1 MRDLANQVFGKL
13 TAVKPDGKN
22 KAGQYFWISKCE
34 CGAEHRCLGT
44 SLLSGQTTRCKQCT
58 KQRWLDQNYMRATS
72 VGDLTS
78 AWWSAKVVKRANGH
92 NNSHFL
98 KGRKKTYKLTI
109 TMEQA
114 WQLFEKQ
121 EYRCALSGL
130 PLSFPKDRNPHG
142 GTASLDRINSD
153 GNYTLDNVQWV
164 HKDINRLKNAFNQD
178 YFIELCKAIVNNY
191 ESR

>member
-1 MRDLANQVFGKL
+1 MRDLANMVFGKL
-13 TAVKPDGKN
+13 TAIKPDGKN

-44 SLLSGQTTRCKQCT
+44 SLLSGQTTQCKQCT
-58 KQRWLDQNYMRATS
+58 KQRWLDQNHLRATS

-78 AWWSAKVVKRANGH
+78 AWWSARVVKRAHGH
-92 NNSHFL
+92 NSKATQKVYDLEIN
-98 KGRKKTYKLTI
+98 
-109 TMEQA
+109 MEQA

-130 PLSFPKDRNPHG
+130 LLEFPKDRNPHG
-142 GTASLDRINSD
+142 GTASLDRVDSKKGYLLN
-153 GNYTLDNVQWV
+153 NVQWV
-164 HKDINRLKNAFNQD
+164 HKDINSMKNAFNQG
-178 YFIELCKAIVNNY
+178 YFLELCKAVANKH